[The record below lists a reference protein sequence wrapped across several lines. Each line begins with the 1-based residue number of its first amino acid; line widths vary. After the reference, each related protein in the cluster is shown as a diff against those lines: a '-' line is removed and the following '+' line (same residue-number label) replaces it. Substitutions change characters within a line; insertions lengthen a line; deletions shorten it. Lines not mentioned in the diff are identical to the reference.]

1 MNYINFKKYVNARLN
16 MLKEDLVKTV
26 DIPENT
32 ITYDGVLGSYVINP
46 FTNYE
51 YSFEVIL
58 NSSSDLDKL
67 MSELSNIEI
76 NNIRTMDDGA
86 INQYVVSGFFNE
98 SLLDDIQIV
107 LKHFL
112 NNIK

>member
-1 MNYINFKKYVNARLN
+1 MNYMNFKKYVNTRLN
-16 MLKEDLVKTV
+16 KLKEDLVRDI

-32 ITYDGVLGSYVINP
+32 ITYDGTLGSYVINP
-46 FTNYE
+46 FTNDE

-58 NSSSDLDKL
+58 TSSADLAKL
-67 MSELSNIEI
+67 SEELANFEL
-76 NNIRTMDDGA
+76 NNVRITDDGA
-86 INQYVVSGFFNE
+86 ANHFIISGFFNK

-112 NNIK
+112 NNIM